1 MGTIEP
7 LTIYRNKMKEDDICS
22 HIDNITEELIEYI
35 RSYELKEYGNEVP
48 ESHFLKEMRV
58 CILGAIRYKCQV
70 ETNNGTHKEMIDY
83 LNNKGRTEFLN
94 KVDDIYINLKMS
106 YFDSFA

>member
-1 MGTIEP
+1 
-7 LTIYRNKMKEDDICS
+7 MKEDYLCQ

-35 RSYELKEYGNEVP
+35 KSYELKEYGNEVP
-48 ESHFLKEMRV
+48 ASHFLSEMRV
-58 CILGAIRYKCQV
+58 FILGAIRYKCQV
-70 ETNNGTHKEMIDY
+70 ETNNGTHKEMIEY

-94 KVDDIYINLKMS
+94 KVDAIYSNLKMS